1 MNDFIKIEGLK
12 KRYKSKGVTYE
23 ALKDITLSLRKGE
36 FVAVKGS
43 SGSGKTTL
51 LSILGTLLS
60 PDEGNIRIDGIDITK
75 LSQERKADFRAFY
88 IGFIFQHFHLLPFLS
103 VYENT
108 MLPLST
114 IKKEK
119 EYKKNLVEKALSTV
133 GMFEKK
139 NKLPSEIS
147 GGEQQRTAIA
157 RAIVNEPPLILADE
171 PTGNLDSVNSTV
183 IMEHFQILHEQG
195 HTIVFV
201 THDMKMSEYAD
212 RVIHVEDGL
221 VKEEEIFAK
230 EDTIHV

>member
-1 MNDFIKIEGLK
+1 M
-12 KRYKSKGVTYE
+12 
-23 ALKDITLSLRKGE
+23 
-36 FVAVKGS
+36 
-43 SGSGKTTL
+43 
-51 LSILGTLLS
+51 
-60 PDEGNIRIDGIDITK
+60 
-75 LSQERKADFRAFY
+75 
-88 IGFIFQHFHLLPFLS
+88 
-103 VYENT
+103 
-108 MLPLST
+108 
-114 IKKEK
+114 
-119 EYKKNLVEKALSTV
+119 STV
-133 GMFEKK
+133 GMLEKK

-221 VKEEEIFAK
+221 VKE
-230 EDTIHV
+230 DTIHV